1 MPQRNVLVV
10 VTDESLGE
18 ELHRRLTEAPG
29 LRSCGIATTLGDGVD
44 MLRPGTVHAVLVS
57 ASLPD
62 AGIWNSVRAFRDLDP
77 AARVVIL
84 ADEPRFDLVREARL
98 AGASGFVTTST
109 PFEGIAAALIPDFRG
124 RMVIDADV
132 VLQMSDS
139 APATPGPGPEPRAA
153 GADTPLTPRELE
165 VLGLLGRGMDP
176 TSIAEELGLSVH
188 TARGHVKRIL
198 AKLGAHSQLEAVIIA
213 VQVGLIPQLGRT

>member
-10 VTDESLGE
+10 VDDERRGE
-18 ELHRRLTEAPG
+18 ELHRQLTDAPG
-29 LRSCGIATTLGDGVD
+29 LRSCGIATTLADGVD

-62 AGIWNSVRAFRDLDP
+62 AGIWSSVRAFRDLDP
-77 AARVVIL
+77 GARIVIL
-84 ADEPRFDLVREARL
+84 ADEPRFELVREARL
-98 AGASGFVTTST
+98 AGASGFVTAST

-132 VLQMSDS
+132 VLQMSEGPVAAV
-139 APATPGPGPEPRAA
+139 APESRAA
-153 GADTPLTPRELE
+153 AADTPLTPRELE

-198 AKLGAHSQLEAVIIA
+198 AKLGAHSQLEAVVIA
-213 VQVGLIPQLGRT
+213 VQMGLIPQLGRT